1 MFDVLTSY
9 TFIISAVS
17 SAFLGFSA
25 GMVGTVS
32 VLKGQSLIGDAIGHS
47 TFPGIV
53 IAFMIFQT
61 KMPIILM
68 LGALFTGIV
77 AFIII
82 HTIDMNSKIKLDTAL
97 AIVLSSMFG
106 LGMVLKSYIQG
117 NKSFSGSSQAGL
129 ENYIFGQ
136 AAFVTELD
144 MYIIIVVSI
153 ISVLILL
160 IFYKEIK
167 LSIFDIGYAE
177 IIRLRPK
184 IISYV
189 SLIIT
194 IMIITVGL
202 KTVGAV
208 LVSSMI
214 IIPAVTALQWSN
226 KFERVLFIAGFI
238 GMITSIIGT
247 YFGSIK
253 NGYPNGPAIIV
264 VMSIVAIISILFGKY
279 GIIKK
284 LFISRRKI

>member
-25 GMVGTVS
+25 GMIGTVS

-136 AAFVTELD
+136 AAFITELD
-144 MYIIIVVSI
+144 MYVIIVVSI

-177 IIRLRPK
+177 IIRFRPK

-264 VMSIVAIISILFGKY
+264 VMAIVAIISILFGKY

>member
-284 LFISRRKI
+284 IFISRRKI